1 MLRSLSFVLLAAV
14 VASGAISAPADA
26 KEKEKKSHFKG
37 CPAGLTFAPDL
48 LKKISWA
55 RGIWSFPGIGYR
67 PPKEW
72 KCKS

>member
-1 MLRSLSFVLLAAV
+1 MLRSLTLVLLATIL
-14 VASGAISAPADA
+14 ASGASAPLDA

-37 CPAGLTFAPDL
+37 CPSGLTFAPDL

-55 RGIWSFPGIGYR
+55 RGVWGFPGIGYR

-72 KCKS
+72 KCK